1 MSGDKQ
7 FNYRKL
13 KNQEVG
19 QTKPQR
25 PPQPNTA
32 SSRESILIDVSPPDV
47 DTVLRKKD
55 NNSCQNSA
63 RAVSL
68 LDEPIDVPQEE
79 ILQGKSQLKIFLLNL
94 TVLKML
100 QVVTLK
106 KGLRHPTKTRLLI
119 TTSPVLLK
127 NLQTTRSTLLK
138 CFQN

>member
-47 DTVLRKKD
+47 DAVLRKKD
-55 NNSCQNSA
+55 NNSSQNSA
-63 RAVSL
+63 RTVSL
-68 LDEPIDVPQEE
+68 LDEPIDVPQED
-79 ILQGKSQLKIFLLNL
+79 ILQGKLQLTIFLLNL

-100 QVVTLK
+100 QVVILK

-127 NLQTTRSTLLK
+127 NLQTTRSTLQK

>member
-19 QTKPQR
+19 QTKPER
-25 PPQPNTA
+25 PPQPNKA
-32 SSRESILIDVSPPDV
+32 SSRESILIDVSPPDI

-55 NNSCQNSA
+55 NSSQNSA
-63 RAVSL
+63 RTVSL
-68 LDEPIDVPQEE
+68 LDEPIDVPQED
-79 ILQGKSQLKIFLLNL
+79 ILQGKLQLTIFLLNL

-100 QVVTLK
+100 QVVILK

-138 CFQN
+138 YFQN